1 MYLAHGPISYILNE
15 SIQKKNISKLSKQ
28 EHILVMVLSILFGIL
43 PDIDL
48 AILSMTNI
56 PSFQHHS
63 IFTHSAL
70 LYILIWVL
78 LNIFVKILK
87 RVLNKESRK
96 VLRDELLNV
105 ILWSFLIG
113 TLSHFVADL
122 LFSYSLTLF
131 PIQNQITILGSIFKF
146 NYFTSYIFTPAF
158 ATETLFIW
166 IFLLLIFKKYLK
178 DINPIKYLLYSL
190 ISLSF
195 VYMLFTMYMNLNTYN
210 NAYHFVDGKRN
221 EDIDFDGVQDRYDTD
236 TNNDRVKNIY
246 ELDTYKAINFVKSI
260 SNGKYLVTN
269 TNDTWGK
276 LKYNFGAFGSYRLI
290 SQAYFEQNLPIEPV
304 LREYYRT
311 KNTPQTYTLSLS
323 YPTLLYEYLNEYG
336 VHTTYNRK
344 EYIGEIFF
352 VMEVERVMNMG
363 IVVGENTFGIVLPND
378 TRLVT
383 HTLDEILKEYKAT
396 EIKVLSVFQVE

>member
-28 EHILVMVLSILFGIL
+28 EHILVMILSILFGIL

-63 IFTHSAL
+63 VFTHSAIF
-70 LYILIWVL
+70 YISIWLILHILVRVL
-78 LNIFVKILK
+78 KK
-87 RVLNKESRK
+87 VLNKESRL

-113 TLSHFVADL
+113 TLSHFLADL

-131 PIQNQITILGSIFKF
+131 PIQNQITILGNIFKF

-158 ATETLFIW
+158 ATEMLFLG
-166 IFLLLIFKKYLK
+166 IFLLLISKKYLK
-178 DINPIKYLLYSL
+178 EINPLKYILYFF

-210 NAYHFVDGKRN
+210 NAYHFVDRKRN
-221 EDIDFDGVQDRYDTD
+221 EDIDYDGIQDRYDTD
-236 TNNDRVKNIY
+236 TDNDGVRNIY
-246 ELDTYKAINFVKSI
+246 QLDRGEGIEFVKSI
-260 SNGKYLVTN
+260 STGKYLVTN
-269 TNDTWGK
+269 SSDTWEK
-276 LKYNFGAFGSYRLI
+276 IKYNFGALGSYRLI
-290 SQAYFEQNLPIEPV
+290 SQTYFEQNLPLEPV
-304 LREYYRT
+304 LREYYRS
-311 KNTPQTYTLSLS
+311 KNTPQTYRLSLN
-323 YPTLLYEYLNEYG
+323 YPELLYEYLNEYG
-336 VHTTYNRK
+336 VHTTYDK
-344 EYIGEIFF
+344 GLYIGDIFF
-352 VMEVERVMNMG
+352 VMEVEKVMNMG
-363 IVVGENTFGIVLPND
+363 IVVGEDTFGIVLPDD

-383 HTLDEILKEYKAT
+383 HNLEEILKHYKAT
-396 EIKVLSVFQVE
+396 EIKVLSVLQEE